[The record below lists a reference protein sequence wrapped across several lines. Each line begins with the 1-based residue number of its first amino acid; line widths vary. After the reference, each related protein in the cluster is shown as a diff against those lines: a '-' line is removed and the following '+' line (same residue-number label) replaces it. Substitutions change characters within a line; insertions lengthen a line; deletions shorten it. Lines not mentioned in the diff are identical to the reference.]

1 MSKTIVAID
10 VGFGNTKTVWA
21 SPGQIAYDPDKE
33 ICFSSVTPAC
43 HLPHLETAGGGAGGS
58 LDRVVVEVDGRHY
71 YVGPESSLTDG
82 VRVLDRNFIERA
94 EYRALLAGALH
105 YYMKAT
111 GHVTQPIDLMVLG
124 LPVSSYFSKRAALKT
139 VGSRIHHVPVPA
151 HLRQRA
157 GGRDLIDMVAKKTI
171 VLPQPFGGLR
181 YALNESADANHDLY
195 DANDDIFLVI
205 DPGFNTFDWLLTRGM
220 DPDLESSGS
229 FAGGVSQ
236 IVRAVAHAAGMAL
249 GVGDLNFV
257 TTERAMKT
265 GVLMHEGRRYDFA
278 PFRSVGLAAAQRVVD
293 EFLLAFNM
301 QGTGVRRIILTGGG
315 AISYLEALRARLPGF
330 DIQVDNASVMGNARG
345 FWLLGQDATSEVATA

>member
-1 MSKTIVAID
+1 MAV
-10 VGFGNTKTVWA
+10 
-21 SPGQIAYDPDKE
+21 E
-33 ICFSSVTPAC
+33 I
-43 HLPHLETAGGGAGGS
+43 
-58 LDRVVVEVDGRHY
+58 DGRHY

-82 VRVLDRNFIERA
+82 VRVLDPNFIERA

-111 GHVTQPIDLMVLG
+111 GHVTQSIDLMVLG

-139 VGSRIHHVPVPA
+139 AGSRIHHVPVPA
-151 HLRQRA
+151 PLRQGA
-157 GGRDLIDMVAKKTI
+157 GGRDVIDMVAKKTI
-171 VLPQPFGGLR
+171 VVPQPFGGLR
-181 YALNESADANHDLY
+181 YALNEDADAGHDLF
-195 DANDDIFLVI
+195 DANDEVFLVI

-330 DIQVDNASVMGNARG
+330 DIQIDSASVMGNARG
-345 FWLLGQDATSEVATA
+345 FYLIGKDAMGGEVGD